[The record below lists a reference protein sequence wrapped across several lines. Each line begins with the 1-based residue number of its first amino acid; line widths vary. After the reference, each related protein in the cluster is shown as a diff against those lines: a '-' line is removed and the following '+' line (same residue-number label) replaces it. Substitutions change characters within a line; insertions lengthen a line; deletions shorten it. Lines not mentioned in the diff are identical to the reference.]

1 MSYFKIA
8 LLIFLFVFESPLIQA
23 QSIVTKEYH
32 DNRFTPQEIGL
43 PDNMPYVKS
52 IIWGEEGVFR
62 KLDIGPDT
70 RVEELQLRRK
80 MLKHHQWIGI
90 LTLAGL
96 AYQYDVGKKLYDGND
111 SDYWD
116 NNYDRHKAMGYFT
129 YATYMTGASL
139 SIFAPPARKY
149 DDNFSSIK
157 FHRAMAVLHFSAMVA
172 QPFLAKKAVEDGKR
186 YNDLMDAHLKAGT
199 VAFFALSLDAL
210 GITFFK

>member
-8 LLIFLFVFESPLIQA
+8 LLIFLFVSESSLIQA

-52 IIWGEEGVFR
+52 VIWGEEGIFR

-96 AYQYDVGKKLYDGND
+96 AYQYDVGKKL
-111 SDYWD
+111 
-116 NNYDRHKAMGYFT
+116 
-129 YATYMTGASL
+129 
-139 SIFAPPARKY
+139 
-149 DDNFSSIK
+149 FSY
-157 FHRAMAVLHFSAMVA
+157 VLF
-172 QPFLAKKAVEDGKR
+172 
-186 YNDLMDAHLKAGT
+186 
-199 VAFFALSLDAL
+199 
-210 GITFFK
+210 